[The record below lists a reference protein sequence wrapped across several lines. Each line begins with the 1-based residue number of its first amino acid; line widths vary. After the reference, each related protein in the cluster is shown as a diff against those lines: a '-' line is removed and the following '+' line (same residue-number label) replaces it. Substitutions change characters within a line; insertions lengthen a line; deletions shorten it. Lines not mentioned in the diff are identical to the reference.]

1 MADVVLD
8 VHTKFSEGLVIA
20 VRLEDGVVAE
30 ALSSPALSD
39 DFTLNDA
46 LKLMDIL
53 DSGTTAGTDILLLY

>member
-20 VRLEDGVVAE
+20 VRLEDGIVAE
-30 ALSSPALSD
+30 TLPSLALTDNLTID
-39 DFTLNDA
+39 DA

-53 DSGTTAGTDILLLY
+53 DSGATARTDILLR